1 MECHKVGLMPH
12 WSEFSTVVS
21 SVAAL
26 EKKKKNE
33 ELQIMIFFTV
43 HTGINA
49 VLAQLGH
56 IMPAALRIETARMK
70 ASLNPDYSF
79 AAESPVMKRARER
92 WQVSVREDEPGP
104 AEYREDEEKIVVRL

>member
-26 EKKKKNE
+26 EKKNE

-43 HTGINA
+43 HTRA
-49 VLAQLGH
+49 S
-56 IMPAALRIETARMK
+56 MPYLPNWGT
-70 ASLNPDYSF
+70 
-79 AAESPVMKRARER
+79 
-92 WQVSVREDEPGP
+92 
-104 AEYREDEEKIVVRL
+104 